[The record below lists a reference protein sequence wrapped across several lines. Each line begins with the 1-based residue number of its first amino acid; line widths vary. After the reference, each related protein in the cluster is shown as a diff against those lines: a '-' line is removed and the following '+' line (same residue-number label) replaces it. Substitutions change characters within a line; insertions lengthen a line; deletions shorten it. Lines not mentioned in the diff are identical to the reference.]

1 LAKGCYGLRPI
12 SRKLTGQTIFLLI
25 NENDKSFALFQNKE
39 ELLVTTFV
47 LEGENKLIKQPEE
60 VGDHH
65 DYNFSTSWTD
75 RN

>member
-47 LEGENKLIKQPEE
+47 LEEE
-60 VGDHH
+60 IQIDQTTRGRRK
-65 DYNFSTSWTD
+65 D